1 MQKVVFLLNLQKSQG
16 HRLKERV
23 VLRFIITQHA
33 RDFQLLDH
41 LAVYLGCCL
50 IKSNIYSTKRFVVY
64 SFPDICDKIIPFFDK
79 YPLIGAKFNDYLA
92 FNKAINIIKDK
103 AHLTT
108 VGLIEIRSI
117 QASMNTANRS
127 KRGC

>member
-1 MQKVVFLLNLQKSQG
+1 VDLLLLRKSKRQKVVFLLNLHKSQG

-33 RDFQLLDH
+33 RDSQLLDH
-41 LAVYLGCCL
+41 LAVYLGCGL
-50 IKSNIYSTKRFVVY
+50 IKSNIDSTKRFVVY

-79 YPLIGAKFNDYLA
+79 YPLTGAKFNDYLA
-92 FNKAINIIKDK
+92 FKKAINIIKDK

-108 VGLIEIRSI
+108 VVR
-117 QASMNTANRS
+117 
-127 KRGC
+127 KR